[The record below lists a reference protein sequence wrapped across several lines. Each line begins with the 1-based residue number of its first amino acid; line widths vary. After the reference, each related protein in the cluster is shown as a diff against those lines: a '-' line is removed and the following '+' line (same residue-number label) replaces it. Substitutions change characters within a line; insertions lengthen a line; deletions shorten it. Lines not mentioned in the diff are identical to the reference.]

1 MEKVWIGEEQE
12 KKVVLV
18 QIGGKSRDTIL
29 AGAFYINLTFL
40 VSDFYI
46 SGGHPMQQVRKS

>member
-1 MEKVWIGEEQE
+1 MG
-12 KKVVLV
+12 
-18 QIGGKSRDTIL
+18 GGKEDVSHADWGETRDPIL
-29 AGAFYINLTFL
+29 VGAFYINLTIL